1 MTERSPLSEASRKF
15 TPAREIVE
23 RDIARIQKYR
33 ESLRGYQVRPDIL
46 EHLSSAVDLR
56 ALAGRSEIRLADFG
70 SGPGISGLHIRD
82 HLRSSTKAR
91 VRSIFLDVSEP
102 MLTQVPEEEDIER
115 VRGDVT
121 ALPLRDNNLD
131 IIVMKQVLDYLEEA
145 AQRKALVEVYRTLR
159 ENGQFIL
166 SALISPDSQVDEVTN
181 ELYTRRE
188 TIIGRVPIKK
198 LIPNEEL
205 LKTWLQ
211 ETGFRGIESVYRY
224 DIPLSVEDFRTSFGL
239 DAERTRALSELY
251 GDILARDK
259 QHVFRGGDFQGS
271 PQLIEQG
278 LIVRSAK

>member
-1 MTERSPLSEASRKF
+1 
-15 TPAREIVE
+15 
-23 RDIARIQKYR
+23 
-33 ESLRGYQVRPDIL
+33 
-46 EHLSSAVDLR
+46 
-56 ALAGRSEIRLADFG
+56 
-70 SGPGISGLHIRD
+70 
-82 HLRSSTKAR
+82 
-91 VRSIFLDVSEP
+91 